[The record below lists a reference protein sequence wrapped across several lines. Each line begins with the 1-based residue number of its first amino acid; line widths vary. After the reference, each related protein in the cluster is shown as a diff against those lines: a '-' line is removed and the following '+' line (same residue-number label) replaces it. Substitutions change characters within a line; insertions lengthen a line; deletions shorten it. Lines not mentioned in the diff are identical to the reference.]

1 MPNPLKDF
9 LTKSPLSVMLG
20 VESRLPILP
29 RMSKLLF
36 GLVDALPDFGSP
48 KLGPRSVEEVRPP
61 LVAPTMGIGGEAE
74 VKAPAPLGKEPPGGA
89 PQGELGGAVA
99 EFFFE

>member
-29 RMSKLLF
+29 RMSKLF
-36 GLVDALPDFGSP
+36 GALVDALPDFGSP

-74 VKAPAPLGKEPPGGA
+74 VKAPAPVGKEPPGGE
-89 PQGELGGAVA
+89 PQELGGAAA
-99 EFFFE
+99 EFCFE